1 MFLSSMLF
9 PSVADNKHNLND
21 KTRELCGKFKSKCKG
36 DDDVAKLAI
45 LCLLTLS
52 NHIEVY
58 NIFKDSQGESPNYD
72 YIKAKCEE
80 IVGQVEDRQTHQPYN
95 NPIYEQCIELK
106 CKEIAASK
114 DSTGNWTINR
124 KLFE

>member
-1 MFLSSMLF
+1 MFLSSVLF

-21 KTRELCGKFKSKCKG
+21 KTRELCEEFKSKCKG
-36 DDDVAKLAI
+36 DNDLAKLAI

-58 NIFKDSQGESPNYD
+58 NIFKDSQGESPNCV
-72 YIKAKCEE
+72 YIKAKCEQ

-95 NPIYEQCIELK
+95 TVIYERCIELK

>member
-58 NIFKDSQGESPNYD
+58 NIFKDRQGKSPNYD

-106 CKEIAASK
+106 CKEIAQSK
-114 DSTGNWTINR
+114 DSNGNWTINR